1 MIHFL
6 LVYAPCEEKMPLCAC
21 VCVHMRGQ
29 LAHLLLRYSLEIAV
43 IVPHFI
49 SFCQVL
55 PLLLRT
61 AGFMAVI
68 FLTLSEIQY
77 QANHRLSG
85 KLQSRSSLVLK
96 KSCLAVL
103 SLLLDKQPGEFG
115 TLHGL

>member
-6 LVYAPCEEKMPLCAC
+6 LVYAPCEEKNAS
-21 VCVHMRGQ
+21 VRARVHMRGQ
-29 LAHLLLRYSLEIAV
+29 LAHLFLRYSLEIAV

-68 FLTLSEIQY
+68 FLTVSERKY
-77 QANHRLSG
+77 QATHRLFG
-85 KLQSRSSLVLK
+85 NV
-96 KSCLAVL
+96 SCKGGAVL
-103 SLLLDKQPGEFG
+103 F
-115 TLHGL
+115 

>member
-1 MIHFL
+1 MRH
-6 LVYAPCEEKMPLCAC
+6 VKKKCLCVR

-29 LAHLLLRYSLEIAV
+29 LAHLLLRYSLEIPV
-43 IVPHFI
+43 IVSHFI

-68 FLTLSEIQY
+68 FLTVSEIKY

-85 KLQSRSSLVLK
+85 NV
-96 KSCLAVL
+96 SCKGEAVL
-103 SLLLDKQPGEFG
+103 F
-115 TLHGL
+115 